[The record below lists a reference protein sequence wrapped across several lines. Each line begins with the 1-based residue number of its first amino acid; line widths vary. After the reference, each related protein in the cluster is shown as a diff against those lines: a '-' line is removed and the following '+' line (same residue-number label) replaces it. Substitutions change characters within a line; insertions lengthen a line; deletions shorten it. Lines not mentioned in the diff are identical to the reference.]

1 MNAYYVFLK
10 FAKLW
15 EAQNEVQGSRFSVQG
30 SVQAS
35 RCRVQNPERGHQEH
49 LNHEP

>member
-10 FAKLW
+10 FGKLW
-15 EAQNEVQGSRFSVQG
+15 EAQQQVQGSGFRVQG
-30 SVQAS
+30 SVRGS
-35 RCRVQNPERGHQEH
+35 GFRVQDAEGASQEH